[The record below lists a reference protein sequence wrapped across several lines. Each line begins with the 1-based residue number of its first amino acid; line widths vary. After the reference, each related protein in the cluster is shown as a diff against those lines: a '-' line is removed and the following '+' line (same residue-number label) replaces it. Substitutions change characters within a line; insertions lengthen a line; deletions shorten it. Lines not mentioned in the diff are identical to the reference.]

1 MSRAWKILKEIGL
14 MQLHSLARGT
24 NYIVMLFSILIEALI
39 ITPYIRSPK
48 VSVDEKIKTMLEAVI
63 FITSFLI
70 IFFFVYSPVR
80 EYIQMNWKDINSK
93 LKLWKK

>member
-1 MSRAWKILKEIGL
+1 MERVWKILKEIGL

-24 NYIVMLFSILIEALI
+24 NYIVMLFSILIEALL
-39 ITPYIRSPK
+39 ITPYIRSPR
-48 VSVDEKIKTMLEAVI
+48 VTPDEKIKTMLEAVI
-63 FITSFLI
+63 FVVSFLI

-80 EYIQMNWKDINSK
+80 EYIQMNWKDINTK